1 MKLTHHAV
9 ERYRNRFAPD
19 ATFMEAQRELE
30 ELARR
35 ASPLKE
41 RTVNGTEQW
50 RTPDGVILVVT
61 RDYKDGPV
69 CKTVLPKYEEE
80 NDQAHD
86 PWHEDVDDA
95 LNSEILSR
103 KIQLQREI
111 ATERAT
117 IKRCVEELR
126 VANAIVSD
134 AVEMRRRAAVANR
147 EANDRM
153 HALSAELETLMKEAG

>member
-69 CKTVLPKYEEE
+69 CKTVLPKCEEDE
-80 NDQAHD
+80 QAHD

-95 LNSEILSR
+95 LSSEILSR

-117 IKRCVEELR
+117 IKRCLDELR

-147 EANDRM
+147 DANDRV
-153 HALSAELETLMKEAG
+153 HALSAELDALMKEAG